1 MPTPEIDNAVDG
13 FFETY
18 RAALGQA
25 NAPAVAEH
33 HAYPWHM
40 SSDEG
45 TVSLV
50 AMSSKAEWI
59 AKVEAWLARIHS
71 SGFRSARISD
81 LEVVDLSPILVQTR
95 VRWELCDEGGALLYD
110 FDATYTLGR
119 FGRELRIVQAIFHNE
134 QLRYRAFLDARETEL
149 VDGPAPPA
157 PGPTPAPEAPP
168 SVLASSIPREALRDE
183 QTARFLERF
192 TAGQED
198 SPIVDAAVT
207 LANECLPSCYSIQ
220 ALDVLGPQAWTSAT
234 ALRYLAAQ
242 LRFYGRASATGEKW
256 TLEVSVALHDAIHRA
271 LANARKSELKKSL
284 TSFDDPRGVSWK
296 AAKRP
301 RLEYARILLWSEED
315 LLDPTATVVVDIHRA
330 FYVPLFFLNTART
343 ARAFDFICFHCAKK
357 DEAGNEIRRAVGC
370 VNSWHR
376 ESESFVLSQFRDGI
390 VRGDASDPSRG
401 VPAGEL
407 FGEYLGNDD
416 LMFAADAKRL
426 FERKRRLLRAVSTDR
441 PTDDEGASG

>member
-1 MPTPEIDNAVDG
+1 MPTPEIDHAVDG
-13 FFETY
+13 FFESY
-18 RAALGQA
+18 SAALGRA
-25 NAPAVAEH
+25 NAPDIAEH

-45 TVSLV
+45 TVALV

-59 AKVEAWLARIHS
+59 AKVEAWLVGIQR
-71 SGFRSARISD
+71 SGFRSARIAD
-81 LEVVDLSPILVQTR
+81 LEIVDLSPLLVQAR
-95 VRWELCDEGGALLYD
+95 IRWELCDAAGVLLYD

-119 FGRELRIVQAIFHNE
+119 FGCELRIVQAIFHNE
-134 QLRYRAFLDARETEL
+134 RLRYRAFLEARASEQAE
-149 VDGPAPPA
+149 GPAPPA
-157 PGPTPAPEAPP
+157 SGATFALESPP
-168 SVLASSIPREALRDE
+168 SVFMSSLQREALRDE
-183 QTARFLERF
+183 QTARFLEQF
-192 TAGQED
+192 AAPQED

-220 ALDVLGPQAWTSAT
+220 ALDVLGPQAWTSPT
-234 ALRYLAAQ
+234 ALRYLAGQ
-242 LRFYGRASATGEKW
+242 LRFYSRASTTGEEW

-271 LANARKSELKKSL
+271 LANARKSDLKKSL
-284 TSFDDPRGVSWK
+284 TSFEDPRGVSWK

-330 FYVPLFFLNTART
+330 FHVPLFFLNTART
-343 ARAFDFICFHCAKK
+343 ARAFDFICFHCARK

-390 VRGDASDPSRG
+390 VRGDASDPTRG
-401 VPAGEL
+401 VPAAEL
-407 FGEYLGNDD
+407 FGEYLSKDD

-426 FERKRRLLRAVSTDR
+426 FERKRRPLRAVPTTR
-441 PTDDEGASG
+441 PTDDDGAAR